1 MEPKEIEKKIIEI
14 LAYMG
19 ELSPENVDLS
29 EDFSIYVRPNSK
41 RLLAAKI
48 DVQFPKVNGTI
59 LYNAL
64 FSEIITGEEIV
75 EFILE
80 YY

>member
-1 MEPKEIEKKIIEI
+1 MNEDEVLEKVKEII
-14 LAYMG
+14 AYMA
-19 ELSPENVDLS
+19 DLEIS
-29 EDFSIYVRPNSK
+29 EIDMDEDFSVYIRPNSK
-41 RLLAAKI
+41 RILAAKI
-48 DVQFPKVNGTI
+48 DVKFPNVNGTI

-64 FSEIITGEEIV
+64 FSEIVTGEEIV